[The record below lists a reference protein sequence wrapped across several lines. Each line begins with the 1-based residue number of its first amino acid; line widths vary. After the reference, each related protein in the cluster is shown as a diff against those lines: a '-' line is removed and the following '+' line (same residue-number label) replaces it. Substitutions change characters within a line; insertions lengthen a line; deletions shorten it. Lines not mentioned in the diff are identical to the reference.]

1 VAQEKDKVEAR
12 AEAGGQW
19 GICPLAALFGLG
31 VLRDRM
37 LDCLPPEFVE
47 HAAGARR
54 EVLLALKS
62 LVDEALR
69 REEAQLAAYR
79 RRQEERAANRPQKV
93 AVE

>member
-1 VAQEKDKVEAR
+1 MAQDKDK
-12 AEAGGQW
+12 AEGRDDAGAQW

-31 VLRDRM
+31 GLKDRV

-54 EVLLALKS
+54 EVLLAVKS
-62 LVDEALR
+62 LIDEALR